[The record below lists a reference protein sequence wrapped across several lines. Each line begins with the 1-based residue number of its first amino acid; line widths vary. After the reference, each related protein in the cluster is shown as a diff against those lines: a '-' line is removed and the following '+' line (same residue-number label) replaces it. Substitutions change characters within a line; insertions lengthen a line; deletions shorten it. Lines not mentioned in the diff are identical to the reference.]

1 MAAPTPAETFLGP
14 NLVDKDGVKFS
25 VSFDTESIIYL
36 GLAIL
41 GAVILGGVLVNVISK
56 SLNS

>member
-36 GLAIL
+36 GLAVL
-41 GAVILGGVLVNVISK
+41 GAVILGGVLVSVISNALK
-56 SLNS
+56 N